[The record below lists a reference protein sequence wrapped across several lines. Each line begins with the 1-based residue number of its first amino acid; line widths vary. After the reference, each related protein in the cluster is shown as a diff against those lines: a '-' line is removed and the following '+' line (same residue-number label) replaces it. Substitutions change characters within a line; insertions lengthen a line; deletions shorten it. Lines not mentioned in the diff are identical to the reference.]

1 MYSTAFFF
9 LSWLLLCNHC
19 IFSMESIDINEEDK
33 MLTIG
38 QFCQS
43 QGIKNCAPYI
53 REFFSRLVKTRTD
66 LYRNYTQYRK
76 DKLIEINSLDKHNEQ
91 TIEKKPRDIK
101 MVIVQ
106 IVDRN
111 TSGYT
116 AQLYK
121 QTNQAL
127 TEYASLYNMDFLSFR
142 GAIGKYLGY
151 ISLLLYLLIICIFNI
166 IPHICVLIIYVFI
179 LHVTFLSLF

>member
-9 LSWLLLCNHC
+9 LFCLLLCNHC
-19 IFSMESIDINEEDK
+19 VFSMESIDENEEDK

-38 QFCQS
+38 QYCQS

-53 REFFSRLVKTRTD
+53 KEFFSRLVKSRTE
-66 LYRNYTQYRK
+66 LYMNYTQYRK
-76 DKLIEINSLDKHNEQ
+76 NKLIEINSLDKHNVQ
-91 TIEKKPRDIK
+91 QLHEKKPRDIK

-121 QTNQAL
+121 HTNQAL

-142 GAIGKYLGY
+142 GALGK
-151 ISLLLYLLIICIFNI
+151 
-166 IPHICVLIIYVFI
+166 
-179 LHVTFLSLF
+179 

>member
-1 MYSTAFFF
+1 
-9 LSWLLLCNHC
+9 
-19 IFSMESIDINEEDK
+19 MESIDENEEDK

-38 QFCQS
+38 QYCQS

-53 REFFSRLVKTRTD
+53 KEFFSRLVKSRTE
-66 LYRNYTQYRK
+66 LYMNYTQYRK
-76 DKLIEINSLDKHNEQ
+76 NKLIEINSLDKHNVQ
-91 TIEKKPRDIK
+91 QLHEKKPRDIK

-121 QTNQAL
+121 HTNQAL

-142 GAIGKYLGY
+142 GALGK
-151 ISLLLYLLIICIFNI
+151 
-166 IPHICVLIIYVFI
+166 
-179 LHVTFLSLF
+179 

>member
-1 MYSTAFFF
+1 M
-9 LSWLLLCNHC
+9 
-19 IFSMESIDINEEDK
+19 K
-33 MLTIG
+33 
-38 QFCQS
+38 
-43 QGIKNCAPYI
+43 K
-53 REFFSRLVKTRTD
+53 
-66 LYRNYTQYRK
+66 
-76 DKLIEINSLDKHNEQ
+76 

-121 QTNQAL
+121 HTNQAL

-142 GAIGKYLGY
+142 GAIGKCLVYIYL
-151 ISLLLYLLIICIFNI
+151 LPYLLIICILRL
-166 IPHICVLIIYVFI
+166 IPYICVLIIYVSTS
-179 LHVTFLSLF
+179 HVTFLSLF